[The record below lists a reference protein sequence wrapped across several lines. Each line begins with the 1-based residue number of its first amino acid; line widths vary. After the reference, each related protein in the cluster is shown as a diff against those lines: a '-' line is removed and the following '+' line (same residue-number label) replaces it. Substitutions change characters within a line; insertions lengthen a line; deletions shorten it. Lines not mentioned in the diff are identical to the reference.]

1 MRISRKAVTT
11 ATFSVLAF
19 TGVQVWAFEQGA
31 PGAPAPAFDQPVP
44 ESSQSVFHSFVPP
57 PVAKLDSAAAT
68 PEADLKAYRDGS
80 KAYEQGDFATAQK
93 NWEALAERGDV
104 FAQWRLG
111 NMYRNGLG
119 APVNHAKA
127 FKYYKMVAAQHEDVG
142 RYTAKTRV
150 TVDAIVQLAN
160 YYEAGLKDAGV
171 ARNVAYAQKLYHG
184 TATHF
189 RHPGAQYQLGKL
201 YLSGEGVTKSIPRG
215 LRWLNLA
222 AQKGYA
228 PAQAALGDVYW
239 DGQGVRSDRSQGL
252 MWYMLAQENAD
263 PAREQPIIERF
274 HELLAAAEE
283 KDRQR
288 AQSLVG
294 VWNERYPDKG
304 R

>member
-1 MRISRKAVTT
+1 MRISRQIVAT
-11 ATFSVLAF
+11 ATFSVLAVA
-19 TGVQVWAFEQGA
+19 GVQAWAFDQST
-31 PGAPAPAFDQPVP
+31 PGAPAPGFGPPVQ
-44 ESSQSVFHSFVPP
+44 ESVNSVFHSFVPP
-57 PVAKLDSAAAT
+57 AASSVAPAEAT

-80 KAYEQGDFATAQK
+80 KAYEQGDFATARK
-93 NWEALAERGDV
+93 NWELLAKRGDV
-104 FAQWRLG
+104 FAQWQLG
-111 NMYRNGLG
+111 NMYRKGLG
-119 APVNHAKA
+119 VPVDHAKA
-127 FKYYKMVAAQHEDVG
+127 FRYYELVAAQHEDVG

-160 YYEAGLKDAGV
+160 YYEEGLKDAGV

-189 RHPGAQYQLGKL
+189 RHPGAQYHLGKM
-201 YLSGEGVTKSIPRG
+201 YLAGEGVNRSIARG

-222 AQKGYA
+222 AQKRYA
-228 PAQAALGDVYW
+228 PAQAALGEVYW
-239 DGQGVRSDRSQGL
+239 DGEGVKADRSRGL
-252 MWYMLAQENAD
+252 MWYMLAQESAD

-274 HELLAAAEE
+274 HELLAAADE